1 MYKTIAKTAAKPSS
15 GLLLWGAIIQNLEVS
30 HTCIKVCNGNIGAVS
45 LQHGGPIRILLQWV
59 MLALQ
64 KLQQFICKWVVPPA
78 GNYFDGLLEISFD
91 SKTEIMDNG

>member
-1 MYKTIAKTAAKPSS
+1 
-15 GLLLWGAIIQNLEVS
+15 
-30 HTCIKVCNGNIGAVS
+30 
-45 LQHGGPIRILLQWV
+45 

-78 GNYFDGLLEISFD
+78 GNYFKELLEISFD

>member
-1 MYKTIAKTAAKPSS
+1 
-15 GLLLWGAIIQNLEVS
+15 LWGAIIQNLEVS
-30 HTCIKVCNGNIGAVS
+30 HTCVKVRNGNIGAVS

-78 GNYFDGLLEISFD
+78 GNYFNGLLEISFD
-91 SKTEIMDNG
+91 SKTEILDNG